1 MGPRLRGDVTSVA
14 PTTTP
19 PPPLNMPQRFFKALT
34 KQTNKTPASDFV
46 LPFYE
51 PETAFFNDLAS
62 AAVETD
68 FELPF
73 TESEIAAAEAVE
85 LTWIPPKY
93 AKTSKNVYLVKK
105 MPSASASA
113 NRCTCYGLHIPQRG
127 SSTRPSQ
134 TAFSPP
140 RKKKKVAKTQPTFY
154 CGDTCHNK
162 LVLIECGKDTCSAPD
177 PSLCLNRP
185 FQQKTNKATKVE
197 YMGRKGF
204 GLLADEA
211 INAGDFVIEYVGE
224 VIDEAMAA
232 KRRAENEAN
241 GQTHTYML
249 EMEKDIL
256 IDAQFKGNV
265 SRFINHSCAPN
276 CAAQKWTCEGGIIRI
291 GIVALN
297 AIAPCEEIT
306 FDYQFTHV
314 GAQSVACACGAA
326 TCKGKMGFKGDTATK
341 TTDEKPTNDTDPL
354 PAPVKTSSLALY
366 KSARLERDWLNQY
379 GYSNKRLFLSHEIPD
394 SIDIDKYIQAKSRS
408 KPKRS
413 TTNWYHK
420 VLTNP
425 PAPSTSFLAGGLLDY
440 TKKLK
445 RSKSP
450 APSSK
455 PTPPRKSFLESRF
468 QFVQDV
474 HQFAKGQSVWNEHL
488 NVSPSD
494 LDVDRLHKFVE
505 NVENGQHHQYGDT
518 NDLNEDACHRC
529 GTGGQLICCDGC
541 PAAFHLSCVGLHNL
555 PAPNV
560 AWYCPSCKRAKS
572 MPYLSQR
579 LASTART
586 AKINPIFQVIPMP
599 EKKRWKRRG
608 RPAKR
613 QLNDI
618 STSTEHY
625 ERKTI

>member
-14 PTTTP
+14 PTTAP

-297 AIAPCEEIT
+297 AIAPGEEIT

-366 KSARLERDWLNQY
+366 KSARLERDWLDQY

-455 PTPPRKSFLESRF
+455 PTLPRKSFLESR
-468 QFVQDV
+468 
-474 HQFAKGQSVWNEHL
+474 
-488 NVSPSD
+488 
-494 LDVDRLHKFVE
+494 
-505 NVENGQHHQYGDT
+505 
-518 NDLNEDACHRC
+518 
-529 GTGGQLICCDGC
+529 
-541 PAAFHLSCVGLHNL
+541 CVGLHNL

-625 ERKTI
+625 ER